1 MLLNIKHILWLVFIY
16 QTTTEPV
23 SSTLMVMRPVSGLLS
38 GKVTLPCYF
47 SIIPTVGP
55 RNRNASGADYLRIKW
70 TKMEGGV
77 ESTVLVTQKGV
88 IKIGSGYRS
97 RVSVQSHPEDIGDAS
112 LTMVKLRASDAGTY
126 RCEVMYGIEDTQ
138 DTVSLDVEG
147 VVFHYRSK
155 VSRYVLNYAQAV
167 QTCRDVGAS
176 IATAE
181 QLRAAYEDGFDQCD
195 AGWIADQTV
204 RYPITRPRPGCF
216 GNLPGKPGVRS
227 YGKRRPTETYDVF
240 CYVDKLEGSVDFAP
254 TMRKMTFDEA
264 KAECE
269 RMNAALA
276 SPGQLHA
283 AWRRGLD
290 RCDYGWLSDGSAR
303 HPVAIPRSQCG
314 GGLLGV
320 RTMYRYQNQTGF
332 PDPNMR
338 LGAFCFKG
346 TKLLFNQSSWV
357 DVTVQNG
364 TTMEPSTEFFT
375 TETTTSQTL
384 SPEASPSHASQ
395 ATFGDGLSPT
405 DAPSMFS
412 TSMAPP
418 KTSRVPERLES
429 VIAPLAAAVSVKS
442 EEGFPTTKLPDFD
455 ISDFGTEKAG
465 EEANVRGDVIHGEL
479 STAVSRAIVE
489 PMEETEDKSIIEV
502 RTVLPDILLSDSLS
516 TKPMYAVGKTEE
528 SFLVGVTTD
537 GVLESEGTVVTLVNT
552 EESGHRTELSS
563 LSESGTKFRAE
574 ILTQTATETSAG
586 KGESESH
593 GSTQSSFTLATEA
606 TFLES
611 AKSTVFSEYEDTGI
625 DVVMADP
632 PPLSTQRS
640 TSSEPE
646 PSETSS
652 GVTITDSKV
661 TPAVFMQS
669 SQTGESTGTSIS
681 TQKTFTSYSENATVE
696 LTDGVTKSLGLTTPS
711 SATVAAEA
719 ATTPS
724 LTDHETSHEEA
735 TSGPS
740 ESTDT
745 TTDSDHSPVNQ
756 SLMTFEE
763 PHSHIPQ
770 VDKPETPDDLLPV
783 DGDTVVASGDF
794 LSSLPVIMTP
804 TVSFINGK
812 IEVTLQPKDVAE
824 EVKGDTFGS
833 DSLGVHDLSEHEDTT
848 FKFDSSLVEAGKTPY
863 ESLVSGSSI
872 VSPLFST
879 TLDPDINFGPG
890 GIVVEST
897 PPSPP
902 ITTSKEEA
910 LISEGTVM
918 SSILTSTTEK
928 QSSVKPAVPVG
939 STDIP
944 LDHDDTTV
952 SSSVHSTSLV
962 TEDKVKDTAVTTQVI
977 GMTTE
982 THSKEPVS
990 TLDSIETSTER
1001 TFISSSTAA
1010 LDLTE
1015 STETISGSSST
1026 HVEATGEQITEAHS
1040 AETVSSLDTTVTSTV
1055 NTGDSTEQ
1063 MVTGQDISH
1072 TATLMEDK
1080 DLSARPSESTIINL
1094 TETLF
1099 TSAQTGHLDETL
1111 SENTVTS
1118 TVTIEKTTAKDVLS
1132 SSHFTFVLAS
1142 SEPEASGDETSD
1154 MFSKTFTTGPLL
1166 YKTTESELD
1175 DTKTTATI
1183 SVSSLTDV
1191 DATTGK
1197 TDRSTVRT
1205 DTSQDIT
1212 SHTATTTAMT
1222 IDVSETLSFSTQT
1235 EHLEEKLSGSTA
1247 TMTSEKTPAKDMLS
1261 PSSSLYTTSKS
1272 DQEPT
1277 KTPSD
1282 TTETISIYSSADAD
1296 ITRDQKTETH
1306 RREPVSSLGSTSF
1319 STVHAFS
1326 SLSTGDSTE
1335 ETVTSKDVTSYT
1347 AATTATV
1354 IEDKDL
1360 SAKPSE
1366 STIINVSETL
1376 FSSAQT
1382 GHLDEILSESTVTMI
1397 SEKTTTKDQLSP
1409 SSFSSSL
1416 PPTESEASGDETSD
1430 MFSKEFT
1437 VTSSSIYTPTKSDHE
1452 LTKTLSDMTE
1462 TISVSSS
1469 TDAEATRDQKTETH
1483 SREPVSSLDSTL
1495 TSAVHTFTSSTK
1507 DSTGETVTSKGVA
1520 SHTEATTATI
1530 MEDKDLSAKPSEST
1544 IISVSETLFSSTQ
1557 TRHLD
1562 ETFSESAVT
1571 MISEK
1576 TTTEELPPLS
1586 FSSMLPFEEPEASG
1600 DDTSDMFS
1608 KEFTV
1613 TSSSIYT
1620 PTKSDH
1626 ELTKTSSDM
1635 TEILSVSRST
1645 DVEATRDQTTETH
1658 SREPVSFIAS
1668 TIGSVLRTFTYLST
1682 GDSTGE
1688 TVTSKGTSH
1697 TAATTATMMED
1708 KDLSAKPSESTIIN
1722 VSETL
1727 FSSAQTGHLDEKLSK
1742 STVTVIS
1749 EKTTAKDQLSS
1760 SSFSS
1765 SLTSMDSEASGDETT
1780 DMFSKEFRARSSSLY
1795 TSTKSDLELTKTSSD
1810 TTETVSVSSSTDA
1823 EATRDQ
1829 TTETHSRETITSAV
1843 HTFLSLS
1850 TEDSTEET
1858 VTSKYVTSHIA
1869 TTIATMMEDKDL
1881 SAKPSESTII
1891 DVSETLFSSAQTG
1904 HLDKTLSESTVTMIL
1919 DKTTS
1924 KDILSPSSVS
1934 LSFPSTE
1941 SEASGDE
1948 TSDMF
1953 SKEFTTTSF
1962 SLYAPTKSDHE
1973 LTKTSSDTTETISV
1987 SSSTDAETTRDQTT
2001 GTHTRET
2008 VFSLDSTVTSAVH
2021 TFSSLSTGDSIRET
2035 FTIKDVTSHTAATT
2049 ATMVDDKDLSAK
2061 QSESTIINV
2070 SDTLPSTAQ
2079 TGHLDKTLSESTVTT
2094 ISEKTTANDVPSPL
2108 SISSSL
2114 PSTEFEASGDET
2126 SDLFSKEFTTS
2137 SSLYTP
2143 TKSDEKIT
2151 KTSSDTTEKISVSS
2165 STDAEATRDQ
2175 TTETHTRELTYLTSA
2190 EHTFSSLSTGDSTGQ
2205 TVTSKDATSHIA
2217 VTTVTVMEDKVLSAK
2232 PSESTIINV
2241 SETLFSSVQTGHLG
2255 ETLSESTVTLI
2266 SEKTTTKDVLSPSS
2280 FSSSLTSV
2288 ESEASGDETSDTFSK
2303 EFTTTSSSLYTPTK
2317 SDHELTKTPSDTTE
2331 TIPVSSS
2338 MDAEATRD
2346 RTTEPHSREPVSF
2359 IDSTVDMF
2367 SSLTTGD
2374 STEETV
2380 TSNSVTSHTVATT
2393 ATMMEDKDLSVK
2405 PSESTFINVS
2415 ETLFSSAQTGHLDET
2430 LPESTVT
2437 VILDKTTAEDGLSP
2451 SSFTSS
2457 LTSMD
2462 SEASGDETADMFS
2475 KEFTTRSFSS
2485 AHTGHLD
2492 EKLSESTVTM
2502 ISEKTTVKDQRS
2514 PSSFSSSLPSTE
2526 FEASGDETSDM
2537 FSKVFT
2543 TSSSIYTPTKSDH
2556 EFTKTSSDTTETT
2569 SQQTVTSAV
2578 HTFSSL
2584 STKDSTGETVTSK
2597 DVTPHTAMTTATI
2610 MEEKTTAKDLQSP
2623 TNISSSL
2630 PSTESE
2636 GSGDETSDMFSKEFT
2651 TTSSSLYTPTKSDQE
2666 LAKTSS
2672 YTTEATSVS
2681 RSTDVE
2687 ATRDQTTVSHS
2698 TETITSDVHTFLSL
2712 STGESTGE
2720 TVTSKN
2726 VTPHTAMTPATM
2738 IEDKDL
2744 SAKPSESTIINV
2756 SETLLSSA
2764 QTGHLDETFSES
2776 TATMISEKT
2785 TTKDQ
2790 RSPSSFSLHFP
2801 FAESEAS
2808 GDETSDMF
2816 SKGFTTTSSLVYTT
2830 TKSDHELSKTSS
2842 DTTETISVSSA
2853 TDAEAT
2859 SDQTTETHSRE
2870 PVSSFDSTVT
2880 SAVHTFSST
2889 VTGGSTAETVTSKDV
2904 TSHTVATTAT
2914 MVEVKD
2920 LSAKPSESTIIN
2932 VSEALFSSAQTR
2944 DLDET
2949 LSESTVTMISEKTTA
2964 KDVLSPSSFS
2974 SSLMSLVS
2982 EASGDDTSDMFS
2994 KEFTTTSSPVS
3005 TTTKSDH
3012 ELSKTS
3018 SDTTETVSAS
3028 SATDAK
3034 ATTDQTTETH
3044 SREPVSSFDSTV
3056 TSDVHTFSS
3065 MSTGDSKRET
3075 ATSENVTSHIA
3086 TITATLM
3093 EDKDLLAKPSESTI
3107 MNVSETLFSSAQT
3120 GRLDEMLSEST
3131 VTMIS
3136 EKTTTKDHLSPSSFS
3151 SSLPYTEAEA
3161 SGDETSDMFSK
3172 GFTTGSS
3179 LYTPTKSDH
3188 ELTKTPSETT
3198 EIIPV
3203 SSSTDAEATRDQ
3215 TTETRSNETLTSAVH
3230 TFSSQSTGDSTRQ
3243 QGVTSHTA
3251 ATTVTIMEEKDLSA
3265 KPSESTIINVSETL
3279 FSSAHTGYLD
3289 EKLSESIVA
3298 MISEKTTTKDVLSPS
3313 SFSSSLTFMESE
3325 ASGDETTDVFS
3336 KEFTTSSSLNTS
3348 ARSDKELT
3356 KTSSDTIDTISV
3368 SKSTVAEGTSDQT
3381 TETHS
3386 RGTVSSLDSTVHTF
3400 SSLSTGYSTRE
3411 TVTSKGITSH
3421 TAATTA
3427 TMIDDKDLSA
3437 KPSESTIINVSE
3449 TLFSSAQTGHLD
3461 ETLSE
3466 STVTMASLAV
3476 TTAKD
3481 VPSSSFPLSLPSTE
3495 SEASGDETSD
3505 IFSKEF
3511 TTTISLFYTPTK
3523 SDHELTKTSSD
3534 STETI
3539 SMSRSTDAK
3548 ATRDQTTET
3557 HTRETISSLDSTV
3570 HTFSSLS
3577 TVDFSGET
3585 VSSKDATSHTAATT
3599 ATVIEDKD
3607 LSAKP
3612 SESTIINISETL
3624 FSSAQTGHLDE
3635 TLSESTVT
3643 LISEKTTTK
3652 DVLSPSS
3659 FSSSLTSVES
3669 EASGDEITEI
3679 FSREFTTTSSSLYT
3693 SAKSDQELTKTS
3705 SDTIDTISASKSTD
3719 AEATSDQT
3727 TETHSTETV
3736 SSLDSTVHMF
3746 SSLSTGD
3753 STGQT
3758 VTSKGVASQTATQTL
3773 STVPAEDLTNASSVW
3788 TSTDADIPRIKPTE
3802 RHQTVT
3808 VSTFVSKISDEA
3820 VQQEVSSDKDRD
3832 TLTTK
3837 TYDHY
3842 IVATDEAEIHET
3854 DHTSEPVR
3862 PASSSHSA
3870 SSINE
3875 LFSSTVQTVVTD
3887 STSDQGSGD
3896 ITENEVAE
3904 DDGSGEISSSV
3915 VVSVPHHVTPSDDKT
3930 TAAGI
3935 ESTPAFGVQPSENM
3949 TATIDVTT
3957 TVSEGAIP
3965 SSFFTLTEVEVSG
3978 QQTPK
3983 MFTTGPSSMIRTV
3996 TSQEVITSQKEIVSS
4011 ITEFSMIR
4019 TSHAITE
4026 SELTKH
4032 TTETMPTFSSKIHSK
4047 HTTVLSDAEDDTTD
4061 DEGSGVSPVTH
4072 VSSAANKTQTGSP
4085 TVHITGTAFTER
4097 DRDITVT
4104 QNPSRI
4110 TSVFVEREGSG
4121 IVEDDQETTQPEGSG
4136 EEDTV
4141 SPTEEMNDNYTVAT
4155 DEAELSEAN
4164 RTSEPASS
4172 SHSTSFTTKSTLL
4185 PSTAQTALRS
4195 LSTEGSDKT
4204 AESKVDED
4212 DDSRGEISPAA
4223 LESVSPQETSSE
4235 DKSTSTTITQPQR
4248 TEATTPATVLSSTSK
4263 ALSVLETQKSTLQ
4276 PSTPETDLNGF
4287 ALSTTEDYKDF
4298 TSPGDPTDEISKT
4311 PTTEAYEDLTV
4322 RTDEAEVDETEEKTG
4337 FSSVTSVTGSTDFI
4351 YQSTSFPQFL
4361 SSTQS
4366 TATFTTSLSEDGSG
4380 EDSTEGDGAEDDGS
4394 GDDTTP
4400 VTSSPLLSSSK
4411 ITETTISMTPFS
4423 SVNSGQYSTAR
4434 VVSQGAESFS
4444 LVSVTAPT
4452 EQEHTGVSVSDIAAT
4467 SFTAP
4472 GTPSGVITSHT
4483 KLPSFVTPQD
4493 PVSTSTPF
4501 VFSKGSADQ
4510 QVTPTST
4517 VLIFTEEEE
4526 DEDKLFSTVTESM
4539 TDHSIKQED
4548 FTKDDMIIDADT
4560 MSVLEQSSAFAPT
4573 IATEE
4578 AAGVTPIVM
4587 TAQPSS
4593 FMTKE
4598 PEGSGMDGSELP
4610 QLHVSF
4616 ETTTD
4621 RLIVT
4626 QTQST
4631 PDILQSSST
4640 YLEEETQE
4648 ATDADVPEHTQ
4659 DVQTATVSTMETLTD
4674 DFSGDTLSTDDD
4686 ILEASTLT
4694 PMTSQ
4699 VSTEEIVST
4708 EEDLSEDV
4716 STQASLPLH
4725 TISSK
4730 VEASSESSDQYEPSQ
4745 TTMSSHL
4752 FSSSIAVTSSSLY
4765 VDTVSP
4771 EEEINS
4777 TQDEVTDSG
4786 ETVSSQHSDEITDSE
4801 QSVSPV
4807 SDLTSTASFHTAS
4820 SASMTKTAKATTSTY
4835 TKTAATDD
4843 NDLTADTEETY
4854 MTSVDG
4860 TEETTSPLFFSTD
4873 DGSGDQT
4880 IEMVTRLS
4888 DSTDSPLIT
4897 KDDSVLSSRE
4907 SDIKFHFGTMPLPEA
4922 ITVTDEELHHQALSE
4937 MTVTHKPS
4945 TDIGIDEGLPLPS
4958 TVIPTLLISASKFN
4972 MTTNVVTLVGSP
4984 SSTNMPGLSDKTE
4997 APLSSEAETDD
5008 VMDYDTKTEPYNVY
5022 SMPDFMNSTNIE
5034 DETGLDISSGI
5045 VTSIDDIT
5053 QPEGEKSF
5061 TTSPPDVETS
5071 FEITSQLDVET
5082 DFETTSQPDVET
5094 TFETTSESKIDTVTE
5109 TSKPEEDSAT
5119 NADEITHAEVL
5130 NTETTS
5136 QPDVETDFET
5146 TSQLDVETD
5155 FETTSESKIDAGTET
5170 SKPEED
5176 SATNADEITQV
5187 EVLNTETTSQPDVE
5201 TGFDTTSE
5209 LDVSTGFETTSQS
5222 DVETSFETTSQLE
5235 AETSYETI
5243 DTGFETSKPEE
5254 DSVTGADEN
5263 TQAEVLN
5270 SETTTQLDTESFET
5284 TMQPDIENKTTFES
5298 NASVTSS
5305 LSSGTSNTES
5315 STSGEVH
5322 HNTTSSSKPHITTRL
5337 SDVTDK
5343 PSSTAISEEKL
5354 LEERVELTAQ
5364 SEQTDTGFRTITQP
5378 QYDGS
5383 VTSSSLKSSL
5393 EEDSVIIPSSAEVQ
5407 AVILSTATTS
5417 PLLLTPESDIK
5428 IVSKETSSR
5437 KQEAAGQIE
5446 EAVTLPTET
5455 PIQEDQVTSS
5465 VPTTTTQSETA
5476 TPFSSHEH
5484 ISEATLVKSSSS
5496 SAQNESTTQSTA
5508 DLPYTMIGQ
5517 TFDIPDV
5524 HSCSDD
5530 VCLNG
5535 GTCVK
5540 IGGTRTCSCLPG
5552 YGGEQCEIDID
5563 ECHTNPCRNG
5573 GTCIDGL
5580 NSFTCVC
5587 LPSYAGALCEQD
5599 TETCSYGWHKFQGH
5613 CYKFFPHRRN
5623 WDTAERECR
5632 LQGAHL
5638 ASVLSHEEQQYI
5650 NRLGHDYQWIG
5661 LNDKMFENDFRWT
5674 DGSVVQYENWRP
5686 NQPDSFFSSGEDC
5699 VVMIWHEDGQWND
5712 VPCNYHL
5719 TFTCKKGTVSCSQPP
5734 LVHNARTFGQLRP
5747 RYEIN
5752 SLIRYQCMDGFIQ
5765 RHVPTIRCRGDGS
5778 WDLPK
5783 ISCMNPSN
5791 YQRSYARYQTYRVF
5805 RSHRKRSAEN
5815 SVDVPRRHYR
5825 HGVKHNRTQQ

>member
-1 MLLNIKHILWLVFIY
+1 
-16 QTTTEPV
+16 
-23 SSTLMVMRPVSGLLS
+23 MVMRPVSGLLS

-254 TMRKMTFDEA
+254 TMRKMTFNEA

-794 LSSLPVIMTP
+794 LSSLPVTMTP

-897 PPSPP
+897 PASPP

-1953 SKEFTTTSF
+1953 SKEFTTT
-1962 SLYAPTKSDHE
+1962 K
-1973 LTKTSSDTTETISV
+1973 
-1987 SSSTDAETTRDQTT
+1987 
-2001 GTHTRET
+2001 
-2008 VFSLDSTVTSAVH
+2008 
-2021 TFSSLSTGDSIRET
+2021 
-2035 FTIKDVTSHTAATT
+2035 
-2049 ATMVDDKDLSAK
+2049 
-2061 QSESTIINV
+2061 
-2070 SDTLPSTAQ
+2070 
-2079 TGHLDKTLSESTVTT
+2079 
-2094 ISEKTTANDVPSPL
+2094 
-2108 SISSSL
+2108 
-2114 PSTEFEASGDET
+2114 
-2126 SDLFSKEFTTS
+2126 
-2137 SSLYTP
+2137 
-2143 TKSDEKIT
+2143 
-2151 KTSSDTTEKISVSS
+2151 
-2165 STDAEATRDQ
+2165 
-2175 TTETHTRELTYLTSA
+2175 
-2190 EHTFSSLSTGDSTGQ
+2190 
-2205 TVTSKDATSHIA
+2205 
-2217 VTTVTVMEDKVLSAK
+2217 
-2232 PSESTIINV
+2232 
-2241 SETLFSSVQTGHLG
+2241 
-2255 ETLSESTVTLI
+2255 
-2266 SEKTTTKDVLSPSS
+2266 
-2280 FSSSLTSV
+2280 
-2288 ESEASGDETSDTFSK
+2288 
-2303 EFTTTSSSLYTPTK
+2303 
-2317 SDHELTKTPSDTTE
+2317 
-2331 TIPVSSS
+2331 
-2338 MDAEATRD
+2338 
-2346 RTTEPHSREPVSF
+2346 
-2359 IDSTVDMF
+2359 
-2367 SSLTTGD
+2367 
-2374 STEETV
+2374 
-2380 TSNSVTSHTVATT
+2380 
-2393 ATMMEDKDLSVK
+2393 
-2405 PSESTFINVS
+2405 
-2415 ETLFSSAQTGHLDET
+2415 
-2430 LPESTVT
+2430 
-2437 VILDKTTAEDGLSP
+2437 
-2451 SSFTSS
+2451 
-2457 LTSMD
+2457 
-2462 SEASGDETADMFS
+2462 
-2475 KEFTTRSFSS
+2475 
-2485 AHTGHLD
+2485 
-2492 EKLSESTVTM
+2492 
-2502 ISEKTTVKDQRS
+2502 
-2514 PSSFSSSLPSTE
+2514 
-2526 FEASGDETSDM
+2526 
-2537 FSKVFT
+2537 
-2543 TSSSIYTPTKSDH
+2543 
-2556 EFTKTSSDTTETT
+2556 
-2569 SQQTVTSAV
+2569 
-2578 HTFSSL
+2578 
-2584 STKDSTGETVTSK
+2584 
-2597 DVTPHTAMTTATI
+2597 
-2610 MEEKTTAKDLQSP
+2610 
-2623 TNISSSL
+2623 
-2630 PSTESE
+2630 
-2636 GSGDETSDMFSKEFT
+2636 
-2651 TTSSSLYTPTKSDQE
+2651 
-2666 LAKTSS
+2666 
-2672 YTTEATSVS
+2672 
-2681 RSTDVE
+2681 
-2687 ATRDQTTVSHS
+2687 
-2698 TETITSDVHTFLSL
+2698 
-2712 STGESTGE
+2712 
-2720 TVTSKN
+2720 
-2726 VTPHTAMTPATM
+2726 
-2738 IEDKDL
+2738 
-2744 SAKPSESTIINV
+2744 
-2756 SETLLSSA
+2756 
-2764 QTGHLDETFSES
+2764 
-2776 TATMISEKT
+2776 
-2785 TTKDQ
+2785 
-2790 RSPSSFSLHFP
+2790 
-2801 FAESEAS
+2801 
-2808 GDETSDMF
+2808 
-2816 SKGFTTTSSLVYTT
+2816 
-2830 TKSDHELSKTSS
+2830 
-2842 DTTETISVSSA
+2842 
-2853 TDAEAT
+2853 
-2859 SDQTTETHSRE
+2859 
-2870 PVSSFDSTVT
+2870 
-2880 SAVHTFSST
+2880 
-2889 VTGGSTAETVTSKDV
+2889 
-2904 TSHTVATTAT
+2904 
-2914 MVEVKD
+2914 
-2920 LSAKPSESTIIN
+2920 
-2932 VSEALFSSAQTR
+2932 
-2944 DLDET
+2944 
-2949 LSESTVTMISEKTTA
+2949 
-2964 KDVLSPSSFS
+2964 
-2974 SSLMSLVS
+2974 
-2982 EASGDDTSDMFS
+2982 
-2994 KEFTTTSSPVS
+2994 
-3005 TTTKSDH
+3005 
-3012 ELSKTS
+3012 
-3018 SDTTETVSAS
+3018 
-3028 SATDAK
+3028 
-3034 ATTDQTTETH
+3034 
-3044 SREPVSSFDSTV
+3044 
-3056 TSDVHTFSS
+3056 
-3065 MSTGDSKRET
+3065 
-3075 ATSENVTSHIA
+3075 
-3086 TITATLM
+3086 
-3093 EDKDLLAKPSESTI
+3093 
-3107 MNVSETLFSSAQT
+3107 
-3120 GRLDEMLSEST
+3120 
-3131 VTMIS
+3131 
-3136 EKTTTKDHLSPSSFS
+3136 
-3151 SSLPYTEAEA
+3151 
-3161 SGDETSDMFSK
+3161 
-3172 GFTTGSS
+3172 
-3179 LYTPTKSDH
+3179 
-3188 ELTKTPSETT
+3188 
-3198 EIIPV
+3198 
-3203 SSSTDAEATRDQ
+3203 
-3215 TTETRSNETLTSAVH
+3215 
-3230 TFSSQSTGDSTRQ
+3230 
-3243 QGVTSHTA
+3243 
-3251 ATTVTIMEEKDLSA
+3251 
-3265 KPSESTIINVSETL
+3265 
-3279 FSSAHTGYLD
+3279 
-3289 EKLSESIVA
+3289 
-3298 MISEKTTTKDVLSPS
+3298 
-3313 SFSSSLTFMESE
+3313 
-3325 ASGDETTDVFS
+3325 
-3336 KEFTTSSSLNTS
+3336 
-3348 ARSDKELT
+3348 
-3356 KTSSDTIDTISV
+3356 
-3368 SKSTVAEGTSDQT
+3368 
-3381 TETHS
+3381 
-3386 RGTVSSLDSTVHTF
+3386 
-3400 SSLSTGYSTRE
+3400 
-3411 TVTSKGITSH
+3411 
-3421 TAATTA
+3421 
-3427 TMIDDKDLSA
+3427 
-3437 KPSESTIINVSE
+3437 
-3449 TLFSSAQTGHLD
+3449 
-3461 ETLSE
+3461 
-3466 STVTMASLAV
+3466 
-3476 TTAKD
+3476 
-3481 VPSSSFPLSLPSTE
+3481 
-3495 SEASGDETSD
+3495 
-3505 IFSKEF
+3505 
-3511 TTTISLFYTPTK
+3511 
-3523 SDHELTKTSSD
+3523 
-3534 STETI
+3534 
-3539 SMSRSTDAK
+3539 
-3548 ATRDQTTET
+3548 
-3557 HTRETISSLDSTV
+3557 
-3570 HTFSSLS
+3570 
-3577 TVDFSGET
+3577 
-3585 VSSKDATSHTAATT
+3585 
-3599 ATVIEDKD
+3599 
-3607 LSAKP
+3607 
-3612 SESTIINISETL
+3612 
-3624 FSSAQTGHLDE
+3624 
-3635 TLSESTVT
+3635 
-3643 LISEKTTTK
+3643 
-3652 DVLSPSS
+3652 
-3659 FSSSLTSVES
+3659 
-3669 EASGDEITEI
+3669 
-3679 FSREFTTTSSSLYT
+3679 
-3693 SAKSDQELTKTS
+3693 
-3705 SDTIDTISASKSTD
+3705 
-3719 AEATSDQT
+3719 
-3727 TETHSTETV
+3727 
-3736 SSLDSTVHMF
+3736 
-3746 SSLSTGD
+3746 
-3753 STGQT
+3753 
-3758 VTSKGVASQTATQTL
+3758 
-3773 STVPAEDLTNASSVW
+3773 
-3788 TSTDADIPRIKPTE
+3788 
-3802 RHQTVT
+3802 
-3808 VSTFVSKISDEA
+3808 
-3820 VQQEVSSDKDRD
+3820 
-3832 TLTTK
+3832 
-3837 TYDHY
+3837 
-3842 IVATDEAEIHET
+3842 
-3854 DHTSEPVR
+3854 
-3862 PASSSHSA
+3862 
-3870 SSINE
+3870 
-3875 LFSSTVQTVVTD
+3875 
-3887 STSDQGSGD
+3887 
-3896 ITENEVAE
+3896 
-3904 DDGSGEISSSV
+3904 
-3915 VVSVPHHVTPSDDKT
+3915 
-3930 TAAGI
+3930 
-3935 ESTPAFGVQPSENM
+3935 
-3949 TATIDVTT
+3949 
-3957 TVSEGAIP
+3957 
-3965 SSFFTLTEVEVSG
+3965 
-3978 QQTPK
+3978 
-3983 MFTTGPSSMIRTV
+3983 
-3996 TSQEVITSQKEIVSS
+3996 
-4011 ITEFSMIR
+4011 
-4019 TSHAITE
+4019 
-4026 SELTKH
+4026 
-4032 TTETMPTFSSKIHSK
+4032 
-4047 HTTVLSDAEDDTTD
+4047 DDTTD

-5071 FEITSQLDVET
+5071 FESTSQLDVET

-5517 TFDIPDV
+5517 TFDIPD
-5524 HSCSDD
+5524 
-5530 VCLNG
+5530 
-5535 GTCVK
+5535 
-5540 IGGTRTCSCLPG
+5540 
-5552 YGGEQCEIDID
+5552 
-5563 ECHTNPCRNG
+5563 
-5573 GTCIDGL
+5573 
-5580 NSFTCVC
+5580 
-5587 LPSYAGALCEQD
+5587 

-5719 TFTCKKGTVSCSQPP
+5719 TFTCKKGT
-5734 LVHNARTFGQLRP
+5734 A
-5747 RYEIN
+5747 
-5752 SLIRYQCMDGFIQ
+5752 
-5765 RHVPTIRCRGDGS
+5765 
-5778 WDLPK
+5778 
-5783 ISCMNPSN
+5783 SN